1 MALAS
6 SNRAQLAFITEVTP
20 GTTPGGNGTSL
31 RYTGESLDFAVQTT
45 QSNEI
50 RADRQVSDLIQTGA
64 SGSGGF
70 NFELSY
76 KEYDTLL
83 QAALQSVYNS
93 FGTNGVFTPGVYSV
107 GTAGAAFT
115 ASTITAQT
123 GTPFTNIP
131 VGAWIKVYKAVGTV
145 TYYALVTAVTGT
157 VLTVS
162 AATPL
167 AVFNSAA
174 GDTITSLA
182 VSNGTTQGSFSLE
195 VGHTDINQYRLYKGF
210 SPNKVS
216 LSMQSGQ
223 IVTGSFDFMGMAG
236 AISGTTSMGTV
247 VASQT
252 NSPMNAV
259 TGVGTLLEGG
269 AALTGTYMK
278 SLSIDIT
285 NNLRGQ
291 DAIGVLGYAGIATGS
306 VAVTGSVQVYFND
319 ATMMN
324 KLINNTKTSLAFYIK
339 DNAGNAYGFNLP
351 SVKFSS
357 GKVNAGG
364 LNQDTMVD
372 LQFTAYMDATLLK
385 TIIVSKM

>member
-6 SNRAQLAFITEVTP
+6 SNRAQLAFLAEVTP
-20 GTTPGGNGTSL
+20 GTTPAGNGTAL
-31 RYTGESLDFAVQTT
+31 RYTGESLDFAVQAT

-83 QAALQSVYNS
+83 QAALQSTFNS
-93 FGTNGVFTPGVYSV
+93 FGTNGVFTPGVYAA
-107 GTAGAAFT
+107 GTAGAAVT
-115 ASTITAQT
+115 ATTITAQT
-123 GTPFTNIP
+123 GTPFTNVP
-131 VGAWIKVYKAVGTV
+131 VGSWIKLYRATGTV
-145 TYYALVTAVTGT
+145 TYFALVTGVTGT
-157 VLTVS
+157 ILTVS

-167 AVFNSAA
+167 AVFNTAA

-216 LSMQSGQ
+216 LSLQSGQ
-223 IVTGSFDFMGMAG
+223 IVTGSFDFMGMNATITGTSAMG
-236 AISGTTSMGTV
+236 AV
-247 VASQT
+247 VGSQT

-269 AALTGTYMK
+269 VALTGTYMK
-278 SLSIDIT
+278 TLSIDIT

-339 DNAGNAYGFNLP
+339 DSAGNAYGFNLP

-357 GKVNAGG
+357 GKVNAAG

-385 TIIVSKM
+385 TIIITKM